1 MLIMIVL
8 AAILALLLLI
18 TVAKLNPF
26 VALIITAIGAGLA
39 AGMPL
44 LATENEPGVIDSIK
58 TGMGN
63 TLGFLAI
70 VLALGTMLGK
80 MMAESGGA
88 ERIAQTL
95 IRLFGERNVHWAMMV
110 VAFIVGIPVFFQVGF
125 VLLIPL
131 VFTIAKQTGVS
142 LVKIGVP
149 LVAGLSVVHGLVPPH
164 PAAMAAVGIFNADI
178 GTTILYSMIVGLP
191 TAILAGP
198 LYGNWI
204 GRRIHKEVPKQM
216 GDQLTENAEA
226 KELPGFFNTVFTI
239 LVPVLLM
246 LIATI
251 ADFLMEQGVLA
262 KESTL
267 FQVAKF
273 VGDPV
278 VALLI
283 AAVYSFFSLGF
294 FRGFSREKVLKFTN
308 DCLAPT
314 ATILL
319 VIGAGGAFNRVLLD
333 SGIGDY
339 IAEIA
344 TASHISPILL
354 GWGIAAMIRVATG
367 SATVSMMTAAGI
379 VAPIALAMPGT
390 SAELLVLATGAGS
403 LILSHVNDSGF
414 WLIKEYFGM
423 SVKETLLTWTAL
435 ETIISVAA
443 LVLILALD
451 IVV

>member
-1 MLIMIVL
+1 MLLLIVL
-8 AAILALLLLI
+8 AAIVVLLLLI
-18 TVAKLNPF
+18 TVAKMNPF
-26 VALIITAIGAGLA
+26 VALIVTAIGTGLA

-44 LATENEPGVIDSIK
+44 FTTEDHPGIIDSIK

-88 ERIAQTL
+88 ERIARTL
-95 IRLFGERNVHWAMMV
+95 IRLFGEKNVHWAMMF
-110 VAFIVGIPVFFQVGF
+110 VAFFVGIPVFFQVGF

-131 VFTIAKQTGVS
+131 VFTIARQTGVS

-164 PAAMAAVGIFNADI
+164 PAAMAAVDIFNADV
-178 GTTILYSMIVGLP
+178 GRTILYSIIVGLP

-198 LYGNWI
+198 LYGKWI
-204 GRRIHKEVPKQM
+204 GNRIHKTVPKEM
-216 GDQLTENAEA
+216 GEQLTETGET
-226 KELPGFFNTVFTI
+226 KTLPGFFNTLITI
-239 LVPVLLM
+239 LVPVFLM
-246 LIATI
+246 LIASI
-251 ADFLMEQGVLA
+251 AELVLD
-262 KESTL
+262 KDTVL
-267 FQVAKF
+267 FQTFKLI
-273 VGDPV
+273 GDPV

-283 AAVYSFFSLGF
+283 ATVYSFFSLGF
-294 FRGFSREKVLKFTN
+294 FRGMSRESILKFTN

-379 VAPIALAMPGT
+379 VAPIAAVVPG
-390 SAELLVLATGAGS
+390 ANVELLVLATGAGS

-423 SVKETLLTWTAL
+423 TVKETLMTWTAL

-443 LVLILALD
+443 LVFILALNMF
-451 IVV
+451 V

>member
-1 MLIMIVL
+1 MLLLIVL
-8 AAILALLLLI
+8 AAIIVLLLLI

-26 VALIITAIGAGLA
+26 VSLIVTAIGVGLA
-39 AGMPL
+39 TGMPL
-44 LATENEPGVIDSIK
+44 MAPSPEVPGIIDSIK

-95 IRLFGERNVHWAMMV
+95 LSRFGEKNVHWAMMFV
-110 VAFIVGIPVFFQVGF
+110 GFIVGIPVFFQVGF

-131 VFTIAKQTGVS
+131 VFTIARQTGVS
-142 LVKIGVP
+142 LVTIGVP

-164 PAAMAAVGIFNADI
+164 PAAMAAVGIFKADV
-178 GTTILYSMIVGLP
+178 GLTILYAIIVGLP

-198 LYGNWI
+198 VYGKWI
-204 GRRIHKEVPKQM
+204 GKRIHKTTPKEI
-216 GDQLTENAEA
+216 GDQLAEHKEA
-226 KELPGFFNTVFTI
+226 KELPGFFNTVFTVM
-239 LVPVLLM
+239 VPVFLM
-246 LIATI
+246 LASSI
-251 ADFLMEQGVLA
+251 ADLTLA
-262 KESTL
+262 KESVL
-267 FQVAKF
+267 FQTLKF
-273 VGDPV
+273 LGDPI

-283 AAVYSFFSLGF
+283 ATVYSFFSLGF
-294 FRGFSREKVLKFTN
+294 FRGLDRETILKFTN

-339 IAEIA
+339 IAEVA
-344 TASHISPILL
+344 AESNISPIIL

-379 VAPIALAMPGT
+379 VAPIAALVPDANL
-390 SAELLVLATGAGS
+390 ELLVLATGAGS

-414 WLIKEYFGM
+414 WMIKEYFGM
-423 SVKETLLTWTAL
+423 SVKETLQTWTVL
-435 ETIISVAA
+435 ETIIAVAS
-443 LVLILALD
+443 LVFILILD
-451 IVV
+451 VFV

>member
-1 MLIMIVL
+1 MLLLIVF
-8 AAILALLLLI
+8 AAIVALLLLI

-26 VALIITAIGAGLA
+26 VALIVTAIGVGLA
-39 AGMPL
+39 TGMPL
-44 LATENEPGVIDSIK
+44 ISTNPEVPGIIDSIK
-58 TGMGN
+58 AGMGN

-88 ERIAQTL
+88 ERIANTL
-95 IRLFGERNVHWAMMV
+95 IAKFGEKNVHWAMMF

-131 VFTIAKQTGVS
+131 VFTIARRTGVS
-142 LVKIGVP
+142 LVSLGVP

-164 PAAMAAVGIFNADI
+164 PAAMAAVGIFKADV
-178 GTTILYSMIVGLP
+178 GMTILYSIIVGLP

-198 LYGNWI
+198 VYGKWI
-204 GRRIHKEVPKQM
+204 GKRIHKTVPKEI
-216 GDQLTENAEA
+216 GDQLTEQKDE
-226 KELPGFFNTVFTI
+226 KELPGFLNTVITVLI
-239 LVPVLLM
+239 PVFLM
-246 LIATI
+246 LSASIAEL
-251 ADFLMEQGVLA
+251 FLS
-262 KESTL
+262 KESTAFEVFRFL
-267 FQVAKF
+267 
-273 VGDPV
+273 GDPV

-283 AAVYSFFSLGF
+283 ATVYSFFSLGF
-294 FRGFSREKVLKFTN
+294 FRGMNRDKILKLTN

-319 VIGAGGAFNRVLLD
+319 VIGAGGAFNKVLLD

-339 IAEIA
+339 IAQLAQE
-344 TASHISPILL
+344 SNVSPILL
-354 GWGIAAMIRVATG
+354 AWGIAAMIRVATG

-379 VAPIALAMPGT
+379 VAPIAAVVPGVNL
-390 SAELLVLATGAGS
+390 ELLVLATGAGS

-414 WLIKEYFGM
+414 WMIKEYFGM
-423 SVKETLLTWTAL
+423 TVKETLQTWTVL

-443 LVLILALD
+443 LVFILILSMF
-451 IVV
+451 V

>member
-1 MLIMIVL
+1 MLLLIVF
-8 AAILALLLLI
+8 AAIIALLLLI

-26 VALIITAIGAGLA
+26 VALIVTAIGVGLA
-39 AGMPL
+39 TGMPL
-44 LATENEPGVIDSIK
+44 ISTDPEVPGIIDSIK
-58 TGMGN
+58 AGMGN

-88 ERIAQTL
+88 ERIANTL
-95 IRLFGERNVHWAMMV
+95 IARFGEKNVHWAMMF

-131 VFTIAKQTGVS
+131 VFTIARRTGVS
-142 LVKIGVP
+142 LVSLGVP

-164 PAAMAAVGIFNADI
+164 PAAMAAVGIFKADVGI
-178 GTTILYSMIVGLP
+178 TILYSIIVGLP

-198 LYGNWI
+198 VYGKWI
-204 GRRIHKEVPKQM
+204 GKRIHKTVPKEI
-216 GDQLTENAEA
+216 GDQLTEQKDE
-226 KELPGFFNTVFTI
+226 KELPGFLNTVITVLI
-239 LVPVLLM
+239 PVFLM
-246 LIATI
+246 LSASIAEL
-251 ADFLMEQGVLA
+251 FLS
-262 KESTL
+262 KESTAFEVFRFL
-267 FQVAKF
+267 
-273 VGDPV
+273 GDPV

-283 AAVYSFFSLGF
+283 ATVYSFFSLGF
-294 FRGFSREKVLKFTN
+294 FRGMNRDKILKLTN

-319 VIGAGGAFNRVLLD
+319 VIGAGGAFNKVLLD

-339 IAEIA
+339 IAELA
-344 TASHISPILL
+344 QQSNVSPILL
-354 GWGIAAMIRVATG
+354 AWGIAAMIRIATG

-379 VAPIALAMPGT
+379 VAPIAAVVPGVNL
-390 SAELLVLATGAGS
+390 ELLVLATGAGS

-414 WLIKEYFGM
+414 WMIKEYFGM
-423 SVKETLLTWTAL
+423 TVKETLQTWTVL

-443 LVLILALD
+443 LIFILVLSMF
-451 IVV
+451 V